1 MAPAPTLEQPTEPLP
16 VKKPDESLIE
26 LTDPDELELEGGRM
40 TFLEHLD
47 ELRKRL
53 IASIIG
59 IAIGCVVSFIFLN
72 RIFEFITL
80 PMAEMLPQGSQ
91 LITTEPS
98 EYFML
103 YFKVGFLVG
112 LLIAIPFVLYQ
123 VWLFVAPGL
132 YSHEKR
138 FAIPFVLFASVFF
151 FAGAAFSHYVAFK
164 VTWQFFIGFRGEY
177 IAFMPKL
184 SSAFSLYVKMLLGF
198 GIVFQMPVLVMA
210 LARMGVVSARFLLRQ
225 FKYAILIIF
234 ILGAVLSPGGDV
246 ASQLIMAGPMIVL
259 YLFSIGVAWVFQKR
273 KSIEA

>member
-1 MAPAPTLEQPTEPLP
+1 MAPAPTLEQPIEPLP

-59 IAIGCVVSFIFLN
+59 IAAGCVVSFIFLN
-72 RIFEFITL
+72 RIFDFITR
-80 PMAEMLPQGSQ
+80 PMHEMLPQGSS

-138 FAIPFVLFASVFF
+138 FAIPFVLFASIFF

-164 VTWQFFIGFRGEY
+164 VTWMFFIGFRGEY
-177 IAFMPKL
+177 IAFMPRL
-184 SSAFSLYVKMLLGF
+184 SSAFSLYVKMLIGF

-225 FKYAILIIF
+225 FKYAVLIIF

-259 YLFSIGVAWVFQKR
+259 YVFSIGIAWAFQK
-273 KSIEA
+273 KKPAEA